1 MRAEIT
7 DISELIFLVLTFLF
21 MVGSMIGWV
30 IELFFRR
37 FISSNN
43 PERKWINP
51 GFLTGPCLPL
61 YGFGL
66 VGLFVMSLLP
76 YVGQDPETVHTP
88 LQIVLTILAMGV
100 MMTVIEYIAG
110 LIFIKGMKIKLWDY
124 SNEPFNLQG
133 IICLRFSI
141 IWTVLAAAYYFLLQP
156 HVIRLV
162 EWFGDNIAFTFV
174 VGMFYGI
181 LVVDLCYS
189 FNLSG
194 RIREFAVENDVVIK
208 YENLKQE
215 IRSDTDK
222 FKKNWRFL
230 LPFNAD
236 RSLHETMKER
246 LEKIRAK

>member
-1 MRAEIT
+1 
-7 DISELIFLVLTFLF
+7 
-21 MVGSMIGWV
+21 
-30 IELFFRR
+30 
-37 FISSNN
+37 
-43 PERKWINP
+43 
-51 GFLTGPCLPL
+51 
-61 YGFGL
+61 
-66 VGLFVMSLLP
+66 
-76 YVGQDPETVHTP
+76 
-88 LQIVLTILAMGV
+88 MGV